1 MNKICPMMPMPECV
15 EENCGWWDS
24 DLNKCSMASIADSLD
39 IIASELDNTAM
50 PTAYS
55 EVPD

>member
-39 IIASELDNTAM
+39 IIEF
-50 PTAYS
+50 
-55 EVPD
+55 E